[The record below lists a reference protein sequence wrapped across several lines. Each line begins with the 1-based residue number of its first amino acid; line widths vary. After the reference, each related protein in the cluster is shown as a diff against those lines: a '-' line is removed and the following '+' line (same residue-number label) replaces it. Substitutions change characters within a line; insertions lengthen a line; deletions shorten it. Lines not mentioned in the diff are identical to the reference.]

1 MRISKRTKVS
11 AVLKKQNYNLLC
23 QVIADIKNP
32 NEAKEFLA
40 SFLSKD
46 ELEIISQRLGIVYLL
61 DKGKTYTDIKKDLG
75 VSSTTISSIAR
86 EIKKKKGYEIA
97 LQKIKAEE
105 WADKWTK
112 KLTGIMKLRRK

>member
-1 MRISKRTKVS
+1 MRVSKKKINS
-11 AVLKKQNYNLLC
+11 LLKRQNYNLLY

-32 NEAKEFLA
+32 NEAKDFL
-40 SFLSKD
+40 SGFLSKD
-46 ELEIISQRLGIVYLL
+46 ELEIVSQRLGIVYLL
-61 DKGKTYTDIKKDLG
+61 DRGKTYTDIKKDLG

-112 KLTGIMKLRRK
+112 KLTGIMKLKRR